1 MHIVT
6 HLDTSYISNIITYY
20 ISISTNHQ
28 HTYPSYRGSLL
39 TSAWLVAETT
49 HSSTITNLTKAQWTT
64 FCTSTVLM
72 YWQVTRIGCW
82 SCRGFVNSYF
92 LLTRHKLQRTFMIC
106 CQKLIVFLSNF
117 QARIFWRNFPYF
129 TTSPSL
135 HDEFWMML
143 QLLQPAPIFSRSCLS
158 KSSLLWSS
166 RTQYS

>member
-1 MHIVT
+1 MSTAKHIKKT
-6 HLDTSYISNIITYY
+6 IKELSWSSNV
-20 ISISTNHQ
+20 
-28 HTYPSYRGSLL
+28 REMFW
-39 TSAWLVAETT
+39 SAVGQVLV
-49 HSSTITNLTKAQWTT
+49 
-64 FCTSTVLM
+64 M
-72 YWQVTRIGCW
+72 YWQGRKIGCW
-82 SCRGFVNSYF
+82 SCRVFVNSYF
-92 LLTRHKLQRTFMIC
+92 LLTRHKLQRTFSKRIW
-106 CQKLIVFLSNF
+106 CQKLIVFLFNF

>member
-1 MHIVT
+1 MSTAKHIKKT
-6 HLDTSYISNIITYY
+6 IKELSWSSNV
-20 ISISTNHQ
+20 
-28 HTYPSYRGSLL
+28 REMFW
-39 TSAWLVAETT
+39 SADGQVLV
-49 HSSTITNLTKAQWTT
+49 
-64 FCTSTVLM
+64 M
-72 YWQVTRIGCW
+72 YWQGTKIGCW

-92 LLTRHKLQRTFMIC
+92 LLTRHKLQRTFIKMIC
-106 CQKLIVFLSNF
+106 CQKLIVFLFNF